1 MGIKIS
7 PMKKLKVF
15 NKTKG
20 ECSYCGAIL
29 SEDNFV
35 IDHVYPRARGG
46 DNNIDNLLPSCY
58 SCNLS
63 KGAKSLKQFRR
74 MCAFK
79 ETFHTSLFN
88 QSQVDYLFENDLA
101 VKMGVDMNF
110 MFHFENMG
118 VNHETI

>member
-7 PMKKLKVF
+7 QMKKLKVF

-29 SEDNFV
+29 NEDNFV
-35 IDHVYPRARGG
+35 IDHVHPRARGG

-63 KGAKSLKQFRR
+63 KGAKSLEQFRR

-88 QSQVDYLFENDLA
+88 QPQVDYLFENDLV
-101 VKMGVDMNF
+101 VKMGIDMNF
-110 MFHFENMG
+110 IFHFENMG
-118 VNHETI
+118 VTHETI